1 MGILAA
7 IFGLG
12 PTELFIIVFVIILL
26 FGPKRLPELGKGI
39 GKTIRE
45 LRKAQEGK
53 DEEEEDEE
61 EEEEKKSK
69 KKKKKKTEDEEE

>member
-1 MGILAA
+1 MTQLAA

-12 PTELFIIVFVIILL
+12 PTELFIILFVVILL
-26 FGPKRLPELGKGI
+26 FGPKRLPELGRGI

-53 DEEEEDEE
+53 DEEEEG
-61 EEEEKKSK
+61 EEKEK
-69 KKKKKKTEDEEE
+69 KKED

>member
-1 MGILAA
+1 MAQLAA

-26 FGPKRLPELGKGI
+26 FGPKRLPELGRGI

-53 DEEEEDEE
+53 DEEEE
-61 EEEEKKSK
+61 EEEKKEK
-69 KKKKKKTEDEEE
+69 KED

>member
-1 MGILAA
+1 MAQLAA

-12 PTELFIIVFVIILL
+12 PTELFIILFVIILL
-26 FGPKRLPELGKGI
+26 FGPKRLPELGRGI

-53 DEEEEDEE
+53 DEEEE
-61 EEEEKKSK
+61 EEEKEK
-69 KKKKKKTEDEEE
+69 KEKKED

>member
-1 MGILAA
+1 MGQLAA

-53 DEEEEDEE
+53 DEEEEKGKEE
-61 EEEEKKSK
+61 REKEE
-69 KKKKKKTEDEEE
+69 D